1 MVKPEYGIH
10 YGEPGLFM
18 EIYLPKKAE
27 FQPLLYETLTAG
39 FDLAKVRAHFRSKT
53 ASIRR
58 FMARNQQLQ
67 TFSSRRI
74 SRFVSVFSGYS
85 LYEVDGTFGGVQERT
100 QIVRVIFVP
109 PVPQLAKGLGIP
121 RNRRLFYAS
130 RFLRFWTHNL
140 DDYDAHRRAIAPFE
154 PGERALARKLSGWL
168 DDVGLFATGYLLYE
182 ICEGISRLHRQ
193 GQIRKPEEEVW
204 VTSFRD
210 FALNRMKLVERRL
223 ATTRSGA

>member
-1 MVKPEYGIH
+1 MAQSEYGIH

-39 FDLAKVRAHFRSKT
+39 FDLTKVRAHFRSKAT
-53 ASIRR
+53 SIRR
-58 FMARNQQLQ
+58 FMDRNQQLQ
-67 TFSSRRI
+67 TFSSHRI
-74 SRFVSVFSGYS
+74 GRFVSVFSGYS

-109 PVPQLAKGLGIP
+109 PVAQLSKGLGIP

-130 RFLRFWTHNL
+130 RFFRFFTHNI
-140 DDYDAHRRAIAPFE
+140 DDYDAHRSATVPFD
-154 PGERALARKLSGWL
+154 PGERALVQKLSGWL
-168 DDVGLFATGYLLYE
+168 DDVGLFAAGYLLYE

-193 GQIRKPEEEVW
+193 GHIRKPEEEVW

-210 FALNRMKLVERRL
+210 FALNRMKLVERRVKVKQS
-223 ATTRSGA
+223 RV